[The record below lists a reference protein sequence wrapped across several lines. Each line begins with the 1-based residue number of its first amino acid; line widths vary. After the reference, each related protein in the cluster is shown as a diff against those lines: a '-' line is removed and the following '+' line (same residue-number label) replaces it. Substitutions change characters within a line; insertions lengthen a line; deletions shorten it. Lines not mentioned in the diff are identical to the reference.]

1 MSNDAYSYWANAIS
15 KMYDSKEWKETM
27 SKNGLA
33 PLDLSGDEFQQFVAE
48 SVQSIKDLSKEIG
61 LIK

>member
-1 MSNDAYSYWANAIS
+1 
-15 KMYDSKEWKETM
+15 MYDTKEWKETM

-48 SVQSIKDLSKEIG
+48 SVQSIQDLSKEIG